1 MNRIKHGLTAGRGH
15 PPALPRNL
23 LIATLILSSLVVGF
37 SFSVGMADESDADA
51 SFTEDGIRYTVSD
64 GVAKV
69 IGYTGTS
76 TEVEIP
82 STISYDGSTYNVTSI
97 NTTAFHG
104 SSITKVA
111 TGANVTYIGSN
122 AFMDCTELTDVEI
135 QGQITTVEANLFS
148 DCTALTTVNIPDS
161 VTTIGP
167 NAFYNCISLES
178 ISIPDSVTSV
188 SSNVFYGCSKL
199 SNVTIGSGLG
209 AIGDSMFQNC
219 TSLASIT
226 IPAGITT
233 IKMAAFSGC
242 TKLASIVIPDSV
254 TYLEYMAFSGCT
266 ALGSVTFGSS
276 VSTVSYRAF
285 GDIKFYD
292 TDGTTELTRTDD
304 LKGQTFVG
312 TYPELIKVGS
322 SDTKT
327 VDGVTYK
334 LVTPSSGDRYVSVI
348 GNVQSEIPD
357 GKVAILDT
365 VDFDGVS
372 YDVTTIKD
380 SAFSGCTS
388 ATSVVIPDS
397 VTTVEENTFKNCTG
411 LESAVIGNNVTYLP
425 ISMFE
430 GCSSLKEL
438 TLGEKVD
445 NFGFYG
451 VFEGCSG
458 ISVTILCP
466 IKGSM
471 FSGWTCFTK
480 VTIGSGIGEIGS
492 SAFQSCRTLE
502 SVTFEDSNILK
513 TIGDYAF
520 QNCESLESINLDK
533 TSKLETIGSYAF
545 SGCSSLGSIEIPS
558 TVKTI
563 GSDAFYSC
571 KALGSVTIPALVE
584 TIEPFAFAEC
594 ESLESVEIAS
604 GVKKIEYCAFYY
616 SKIKHI
622 TIPSSV
628 VDISNDAFNGISFYD
643 ADGKTSLSVSAGSL
657 AGYTFEGESGDVL
670 VKKQGVVAS
679 HSVTYDANG
688 GTEDAPGVEYYTENQ
703 TFAVKG
709 YSGTRNGFTFGG
721 WSDGTRTYQP
731 GQSITMGTTNI
742 VLTAVWNP
750 ISTTY
755 SVTYD
760 VNGGSVAAPTQGPFE
775 TGQTFKIQGY
785 SGTKNGYRFG
795 GWSDGTR
802 TYQPGQSMTM
812 GTTDITLKAVWNPS
826 STFWPYAGDEDV
838 PVVIPPTPAQNES
851 EDDGSTMA
859 AIVATGCVII
869 ILMIILFAFDPRFK
883 R

>member
-1 MNRIKHGLTAGRGH
+1 M
-15 PPALPRNL
+15 
-23 LIATLILSSLVVGF
+23 VVGF
-37 SFSVGMADESDADA
+37 SFSVDMAEESDADA
-51 SFTEDGIRYTVSD
+51 SFTEDGIKYTVSD

-69 IGYTGTS
+69 TGYTGTS
-76 TEVEIP
+76 TEVVIP
-82 STISYDGSTYNVTSI
+82 STISHDGSTYNVTSI

-135 QGQITTVEANLFS
+135 QGRITTVEANLFS
-148 DCTALTTVNIPDS
+148 DCTALTTVN
-161 VTTIGP
+161 
-167 NAFYNCISLES
+167 
-178 ISIPDSVTSV
+178 IPDSVTSV

-242 TKLASIVIPDSV
+242 TELASIVIPNSV
-254 TYLEYMAFSGCT
+254 TYVEYKAFDGCT

-276 VSTVSYRAF
+276 VSTVSYGAF

-304 LKGQTFVG
+304 LKGQTFAG

-327 VDGVTYK
+327 IDGVTYK

-348 GNVQSEIPD
+348 GNVPSEIPD

-445 NFGFYG
+445 SFGFYG

-466 IKGSM
+466 IKGGM
-471 FSGWTCFTK
+471 FSGWTCFTE
-480 VTIGSGIGEIGS
+480 VTIGSGIEEIGG

-502 SVTFEDSNILK
+502 SVTFGDDSVLK
-513 TIGDYAF
+513 TIDSYAF
-520 QNCESLESINLDK
+520 QNCESLGSIGLDK
-533 TSKLETIGSYAF
+533 TSKLETIGSGAF
-545 SGCSSLGSIEIPS
+545 SGCSSLESIEIPS

-563 GSDAFYSC
+563 DSYAFYSC

-584 TIEPFAFAEC
+584 TIEGFAFAEC

-604 GVKKIEYCAFYY
+604 GVKKIDYGAFYY

-628 VDISNDAFNGISFYD
+628 EEINGNAFNGILFYD

-688 GTEDAPGVEYYTENQ
+688 GTGDAPGVEYYTENQ

-760 VNGGSVAAPTQGPFE
+760 VNGGSAAAPTQGPFE

-785 SGTKNGYRFG
+785 SGTRNGFTFG

-812 GTTDITLKAVWNPS
+812 GTTDITLKAVWNPA
-826 STFWPYAGDEDV
+826 STFWPYMDDEDV

-869 ILMIILFAFDPRFK
+869 ILMMILFAFDPRFK